1 MLWKGKEKMKQSH
14 FTGIIIL
21 MSIMLVAAGFIIQ
34 DTNRM
39 LQDETDKS
47 AMLAKTNK
55 HYAGIIDNQRHEIE
69 NLKGQLGNAK

>member
-1 MLWKGKEKMKQSH
+1 MKQSH

-21 MSIMLVAAGFIIQ
+21 MSIMIVAAGFIIQ

-39 LQDETDKS
+39 LQDETDKN

-55 HYAGIIDNQRHEIE
+55 HYAEVIDNQRHEIE